1 MVAVSTFQQNLHY
14 LHVYGR
20 RKGMQFVLVVQD
32 IALNR
37 EKLAP
42 DRILIVWPSDIN
54 TTMTSLAP
62 TSSMR
67 LIDELM
73 SFMVS

>member
-1 MVAVSTFQQNLHY
+1 
-14 LHVYGR
+14 
-20 RKGMQFVLVVQD
+20 MQFVLVVQD